1 MTSNASSSRPVHLNI
16 LKVRLPVGG
25 VMSIIHRITGV
36 ILFLC
41 IPLMIYLL
49 DRSLISED
57 GFKQV
62 IVWVQSPLGKVLLFS
77 LMWALS
83 HHLLAGIRY
92 LLIDVDLGVEKPLAR
107 TTAFVVILAAPAVAL
122 ALTWGLS

>member
-1 MTSNASSSRPVHLNI
+1 
-16 LKVRLPVGG
+16 
-25 VMSIIHRITGV
+25 MSIIHRITGV